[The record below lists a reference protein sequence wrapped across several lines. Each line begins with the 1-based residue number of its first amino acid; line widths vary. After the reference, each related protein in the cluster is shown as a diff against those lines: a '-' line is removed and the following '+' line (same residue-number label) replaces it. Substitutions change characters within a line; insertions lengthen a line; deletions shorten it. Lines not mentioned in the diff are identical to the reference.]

1 MSTSTITFQNSFA
14 DGTTRNL
21 EIGPFDS
28 SKISL
33 SAIKSAVKALNADT
47 AAISS
52 LYLSKNGAN
61 FTEISQVK
69 ITTSN
74 SEVFI

>member
-1 MSTSTITFQNSFA
+1 MSTSTITFQNSFS

-21 EIGPFDS
+21 EIGPFNS
-28 SKISL
+28 SKINL
-33 SAIKSAVKALNADT
+33 SAIKSAVKSLNADPST
-47 AAISS
+47 IAS

-69 ITTSN
+69 ITTAN
-74 SEVFI
+74 SVVII